1 MKTMIMKTVHKIIG
15 GIIIMPL
22 ARVCKVL
29 GACKLDQYLRMSPP
43 YCSPHFPT
51 SFNVAVFCY
60 YALKTNIYTL
70 LNVTFKDQAG
80 KISK

>member
-1 MKTMIMKTVHKIIG
+1 
-15 GIIIMPL
+15 MPL

-29 GACKLDQYLRMSPP
+29 GACKLDQYLRMSPL

-60 YALKTNIYTL
+60 YALKTNIYT
-70 LNVTFKDQAG
+70 FQCHIQRSSRKDFQ
-80 KISK
+80 ISANIKDSKAL